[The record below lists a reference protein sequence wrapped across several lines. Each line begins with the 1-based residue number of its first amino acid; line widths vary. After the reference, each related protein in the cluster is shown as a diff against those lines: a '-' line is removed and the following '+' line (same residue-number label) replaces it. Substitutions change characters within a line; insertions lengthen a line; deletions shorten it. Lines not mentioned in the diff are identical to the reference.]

1 VLPFLVKIFREV
13 IGLDNQ
19 ERIKDRLRDEGHFI
33 TEPRETI
40 IEYFTSNGEAATADE
55 IVEDL
60 HADDHDIDRSSIY
73 RTINLFTELGI
84 VDNVLFR
91 DGVKRVEL
99 ADEFGGSHHHHLI
112 CDECGDVIEFEECG
126 IDNLQRIAEIKHD
139 FDVENHHMEFYGT
152 CSECR
157 VETQETA
164 TKA

>member
-1 VLPFLVKIFREV
+1 MDQV
-13 IGLDNQ
+13 D
-19 ERIKDRLRDEGHFI
+19 RIKDRLREEEHFI

-40 IEYFTSNGEAATADE
+40 IEYLTSHVEAATADE

-60 HADDHDIDRSSIY
+60 HEQGHDIDRSSIY
-73 RTINLFTELGI
+73 RTINLFSELGI

-99 ADEFGGSHHHHLI
+99 ASEFGGSHHHHLI

-139 FDVENHHMEFYGT
+139 FQVENHHMEFYGQ
-152 CSECR
+152 CSNCR
-157 VETQETA
+157 VKQETA
-164 TKA
+164 